1 MMQLAG
7 KTALVTGGSAG
18 IGLATAQRFVDE
30 GAHVFVTGRRADV
43 LQRAVA
49 PLGSAATAVVCDA
62 TDLEDVHRL
71 FEQVTRRGSGLDVLF
86 ANVGLAAM
94 QPLAA
99 MTAEHYATVV
109 AANMTA
115 TVHTVHGAL
124 DSLNSGASVILA
136 GSSSATSGTPGF
148 SVYAATK
155 AAVRSFSRTWA
166 AELAGRGIRVN
177 TLVPG
182 PTRTPG
188 SEDLMPDHVDID
200 ATMRRFA
207 ESIPLG
213 RLGDPADIA
222 NAAVPRLRAERIHDR
237 RGAARRRRCRAGLRA
252 QTRPVGGDR
261 TRTSSSASSAQTS
274 PASTTSRA

>member
-1 MMQLAG
+1 MKQLEG
-7 KTALVTGGSAG
+7 KTALVTGGSTG
-18 IGLATAQRFVDE
+18 IGLATVQRFVDE

-43 LQRAVA
+43 LERAVA

-62 TDLEDVHRL
+62 TDLDDVHRL
-71 FEQVTRRGSGLDVLF
+71 IARITARGTGLDVLF

-99 MTAEHYATVV
+99 LTADHYAKVV

-115 TVHTVHGAL
+115 TIYTVHAAL
-124 DSLNSGASVILA
+124 DVLNEGSSVILA
-136 GSSSATSGTPGF
+136 GSSSATTGTPGF
-148 SVYAATK
+148 SAYAASK

-177 TLVPG
+177 TIVPG

-188 SEDLMPDHVDID
+188 AEDLMPDHVDVD
-200 ATMRRFA
+200 DVMRRYA
-207 ESIPLG
+207 ESVPLR

-222 NAAVPRLRAERIHDR
+222 NAVLFLA
-237 RGAARRRRCRAGLRA
+237 
-252 QTRPVGGDR
+252 
-261 TRTSSSASSAQTS
+261 SAQSGFMTG
-274 PASTTSRA
+274 AELHVDGGIGQV